1 MRVEDKRKIL
11 EAYLDKTID
20 KEEMKF
26 LLDNGLHIPII
37 EWIPAENKAKEEAS
51 QKRREL
57 LSRVFGMTFPKIEWI

>member
-1 MRVEDKRKIL
+1 MQLMRAEDKRKIL

-26 LLDNGLHIPII
+26 LFDHGIIVPPIQ
-37 EWIPAENKAKEEAS
+37 WVDSKE
-51 QKRREL
+51 KINDKKREL